1 MTSTPI
7 GRTRR
12 SFCASVLA
20 LEAFVI
26 WFAILAAATLS
37 DVDLTLVLSGGVGL
51 AIACLVTAGLLRYR
65 WAYVVGSMLQIALVL
80 SGFIVST
87 MFFLGGI
94 FLVLWVVA
102 WRLGGRLDEEK
113 AARGG

>member
-1 MTSTPI
+1 MTSTAI

-12 SFCASVLA
+12 SFCAAVLT
-20 LEAFVI
+20 LEVFVV
-26 WFAILAAATLS
+26 WFALLAAAPLS
-37 DVDLTLVLSGGVGL
+37 DFPLRLVLGVGGAL
-51 AIACLVTAGLLRYR
+51 AVSCLVTAALLRYR
-65 WAYVVGSMLQIALVL
+65 WAFVVGSALQVALVL
-80 SGFIVST
+80 CGFVVPV
-87 MFFLGGI
+87 MFFLGAV